1 MALPLQIGVIGAGGD
16 IPDSVKT
23 LAEEVG
29 KLIAKKNGVLINGG
43 LGGVMEYTAKGAKE
57 NNGLTIGILQSD
69 NKIDANP
76 YIDIVIP
83 THMGYSR
90 NTIVVLASDVVIAIS
105 GSTGTLSEIAM
116 AMNYKIPVIVL
127 QGSSGVAD
135 MFSELHTSDEWQ
147 LPWSKDKIQ
156 IATTPEEAVNLAMKI
171 AKRKIE

>member
-1 MALPLQIGVIGAGGD
+1 VIGRGGEISED
-16 IPDSVKT
+16 VEF

-29 KLIAKKNGVLINGG
+29 KLIANKNGVLINGG

-69 NKIDANP
+69 KKSDANP
-76 YIDIVIP
+76 YIDIMIP

-127 QGSSGVAD
+127 KDSGGVAD
-135 MFSELHTSDEWQ
+135 LFSKLHAGDEYQ
-147 LPWSKDKIQ
+147 IPWPKDKIQ
-156 IATTPEEAVNLAMKI
+156 IANNPEEAVNI
-171 AKRKIE
+171 AIKSIKRKKE

>member
-1 MALPLQIGVIGAGGD
+1 MALPIQIGVIGAGGD

-29 KLIAKKNGVLINGG
+29 KLIAHKGGVLFCGG
-43 LGGVMEYTAKGAKE
+43 LGSVMKYAAKGAKM
-57 NNGLTIGILQSD
+57 NNGLTIGILPTEE
-69 NKIDANP
+69 KVANE
-76 YIDIVIP
+76 YIDILIP
-83 THMGYSR
+83 TDLGYSR

-127 QGSSGVAD
+127 QGSGGVAD
-135 MFSELHTSDEWQ
+135 MFSELHASDEYQ

-156 IATTPEEAVNLAMKI
+156 IATTPEEAVNLAMKMT
-171 AKRKIE
+171 KRKIE

>member
-1 MALPLQIGVIGAGGD
+1 VPIQIGVIGSGGE

-29 KLIAKKNGVLINGG
+29 KLIAQKGGVLFCGG
-43 LGGVMEYTAKGAKE
+43 LGSVMKYAAKGAKM
-57 NNGLTIGILQSD
+57 NNGLTIGILPTEE
-69 NKIDANP
+69 KKANE
-76 YIDIVIP
+76 YIDILIP

-127 QGSSGVAD
+127 QGSGRVAD
-135 MFSELHTSDEWQ
+135 MFSELHTSNEWQ
-147 LPWSKDKIQ
+147 LPWSKDKIH
-156 IATTPEEAVNLAMKI
+156 IVNTPEEAVSLAIKLI
-171 AKRKIE
+171 KRKIE

>member
-1 MALPLQIGVIGAGGD
+1 MALPIQIGVIGAGGD

-29 KLIAKKNGVLINGG
+29 KLIAQKGGVLFCGG
-43 LGGVMEYTAKGAKE
+43 LGSVMKYAAKGAKM
-57 NNGLTIGILQSD
+57 NNGLTIGILPTEE
-69 NKIDANP
+69 KVANE
-76 YIDIVIP
+76 YIDILIP
-83 THMGYSR
+83 TDLGYSR
-90 NTIVVLASDVVIAIS
+90 NTTVILASDAVIAIN

-127 QGSSGVAD
+127 KGSGGVAA

-147 LPWSKDKIQ
+147 LPWSKEKIQ

>member
-1 MALPLQIGVIGAGGD
+1 MPIQIGVIGGGKITED
-16 IPDSVKT
+16 IEV

-29 KLIAKKNGVLINGG
+29 RLIAKQNGVLINGG

-69 NKIDANP
+69 NKSDANP
-76 YIDIVIP
+76 YIDVVIP

-156 IATTPEEAVNLAMKI
+156 IAATPEEAVNLAMKI
-171 AKRKIE
+171 TKRKIE

>member
-1 MALPLQIGVIGAGGD
+1 MPVQIGVIGSGGN

-29 KLIAKKNGVLINGG
+29 KLIAQKGGVLFCGG
-43 LGGVMEYTAKGAKE
+43 LGSVMKYAAKGAKM
-57 NNGLTIGILQSD
+57 NNGLTIGILPTD
-69 NKIDANP
+69 EKVANE
-76 YIDIVIP
+76 YIDILIP
-83 THMGYSR
+83 TDLGYSR

-127 QGSSGVAD
+127 KGSSGVAD

>member
-1 MALPLQIGVIGAGGD
+1 MALPIQIGVIGSGGD

-29 KLIAKKNGVLINGG
+29 KLIAQKGGVLFCGG
-43 LGGVMEYTAKGAKE
+43 LGSVMKYAAKGAKM
-57 NNGLTIGILQSD
+57 NNGLTIGILPTEE
-69 NKIDANP
+69 KVANE
-76 YIDIVIP
+76 YIDILIP

-127 QGSSGVAD
+127 QGSDGVAD

-147 LPWSKDKIQ
+147 LPWSKDKIR